1 DNPFVKLERF
11 DTIQEVKDWL
21 VALYNKLL
29 DTMELYYLDEN
40 LTDVTRAA
48 VRFIQRNYQK
58 PIGLLHIADAVGVN
72 CSYISR
78 RFKQECGQGLEEY
91 HNTCR
96 RKKAKILIEDG
107 GRTIKEVAEEVGFSS
122 YNYFFNVFRDYL
134 GMTPL
139 AYERYYREQQE

>member
-1 DNPFVKLERF
+1 ITRVASKNVWVILAPSNGLIAIMNWFQKVSLNEMSGKVLTSQMIYPEKDNPFVKLERF

-72 CSYISR
+72 CSYIS
-78 RFKQECGQGLEEY
+78 K
-91 HNTCR
+91 
-96 RKKAKILIEDG
+96 
-107 GRTIKEVAEEVGFSS
+107 
-122 YNYFFNVFRDYL
+122 
-134 GMTPL
+134 
-139 AYERYYREQQE
+139 